1 MLNLKKR
8 LVPEVG
14 DLIQDPAS
22 GEVGLLVERYVA
34 LDSSDTEDEII
45 WGWKVSWAGQKP
57 SQSNRLDSITEF
69 GLISLLEQEKFI
81 LIKARE

>member
-1 MLNLKKR
+1 MLKLKKE
-8 LVPEVG
+8 LIPNVG
-14 DLIQDPAS
+14 DLIQDPTT
-22 GEVGLLVERYVA
+22 GEVGLLIERYDA

-57 SQSNRLDSITEF
+57 NQSNRLDSITEF